1 MRKYMQVLTG
11 NFFRR
16 FIIQCRVNES
26 QKFAQNAL
34 FNYTYE
40 LTFENISFRA
50 RHLQGKKYTI

>member
-1 MRKYMQVLTG
+1 MQALTG

-16 FIIQCRVNES
+16 LIIQCRVNES
-26 QKFAQNAL
+26 QEFAQNAL
-34 FNYTYE
+34 FNDTNE